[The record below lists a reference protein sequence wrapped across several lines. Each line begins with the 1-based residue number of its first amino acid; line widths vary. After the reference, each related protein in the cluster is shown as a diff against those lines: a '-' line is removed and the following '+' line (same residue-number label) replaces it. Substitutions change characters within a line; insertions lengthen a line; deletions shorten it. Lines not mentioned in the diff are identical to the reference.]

1 MSDKEHDKKSLNIFV
16 AKLLKEIRITSEVSY
31 MTMDI
36 HISLRQ
42 IANCLTF
49 EILRDELMK
58 DE

>member
-36 HISLRQ
+36 QTSLRQ